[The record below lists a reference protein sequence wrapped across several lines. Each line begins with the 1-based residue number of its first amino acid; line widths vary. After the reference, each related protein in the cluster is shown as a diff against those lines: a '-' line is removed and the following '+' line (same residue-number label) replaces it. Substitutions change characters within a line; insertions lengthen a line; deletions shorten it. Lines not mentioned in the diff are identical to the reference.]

1 MKKKFSNLPHI
12 DTIGHYQFITFR
24 THDSIDDFLKKLSD
38 ENIKTE
44 LKQYKMDKYTDSSL
58 SGCYLNGELL
68 EYLKNFFLKQ
78 NSLLY
83 ELVAFCIMPNHVHM
97 LLKQKIELAKMM
109 KQIKGS
115 SANSLNK
122 LLHKKGKFWESG
134 YYDKGIRDERHLML
148 TYEYIKNN
156 PLKVGLEKERFFGIY
171 E

>member
-1 MKKKFSNLPHI
+1 
-12 DTIGHYQFITFR
+12 
-24 THDSIDDFLKKLSD
+24 
-38 ENIKTE
+38 
-44 LKQYKMDKYTDSSL
+44 
-58 SGCYLNGELL
+58 
-68 EYLKNFFLKQ
+68 
-78 NSLLY
+78 
-83 ELVAFCIMPNHVHM
+83 
-97 LLKQKIELAKMM
+97 MM

-156 PLKVGLEKERFFGIY
+156 PLKVGLEKERFFRIY